1 MSEVDPARLDR
12 WLKAVATTEDE
23 ELDCDALFEIMD
35 KVVEMAASG
44 QDVRSLLPGIAL
56 HLDHCL
62 DCRDQYDTLTAFW
75 ERRGAWHP
83 LKRLAKKGRSLL
95 RRRPSQRKPDLP
107 C

>member
-1 MSEVDPARLDR
+1 MSDVNPARLDG

-56 HLDHCL
+56 HLDHCP
-62 DCRDQYDTLTAFW
+62 DCRDQYETLTEFW
-75 ERRGAWHP
+75 EDAPRGALRP
-83 LKRLAKKGRSLL
+83 LKRLARKGRSLL
-95 RRRPSQRKPDLP
+95 RRRPNP
-107 C
+107 